1 MKPLPELGRH
11 RGGLLLVGIWVLR
24 FEVELSESCFRR
36 LQVFVDQHTYDGGA
50 GNSVS
55 ERAHSASS
63 AARLLQWQ
71 PRCVEAHDSVGRPV
85 DVEDDLI
92 EACGLDD
99 YLLNRC
105 TVDLRAADHM
115 LRPERTRLTVVFG
128 L

>member
-11 RGGLLLVGIWVLR
+11 RGGRLVVRVWVLR
-24 FEVELSESCFRR
+24 FEVKLSESCFRR
-36 LQVFVDQHTYDGGA
+36 LQILVDQDAKDGRA
-50 GNSVS
+50 DRAEA
-55 ERAHSASS
+55 ERARSASS

-71 PRCVEAHDSVGRPV
+71 PRCVEAHDSVCRPV

-115 LRPERTRLTVVFG
+115 LRPERTRLTVV
-128 L
+128 